1 MPTHKNQSASTGHGA
16 LGVAWGELP
25 SCYMKTLKRGVDY
38 MVPRNQHDAHML
50 AVVEHEEV

>member
-1 MPTHKNQSASTGHGA
+1 MGRA
-16 LGVAWGELP
+16 P
-25 SCYMKTLKRGVDY
+25 SCYMKTLSRGVDY